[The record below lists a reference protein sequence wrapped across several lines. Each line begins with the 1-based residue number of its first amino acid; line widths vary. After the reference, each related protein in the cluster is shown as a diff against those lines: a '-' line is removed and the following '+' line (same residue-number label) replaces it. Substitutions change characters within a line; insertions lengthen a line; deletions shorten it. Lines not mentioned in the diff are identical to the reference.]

1 MSGAQPTVDDGDMA
15 VLANDRDL
23 TFDELRHT
31 IVSDLERFLPE
42 VDAADLAREVTVEL
56 SHFGDAR
63 VQQYLPVL
71 VARQV
76 RQHHR

>member
-1 MSGAQPTVDDGDMA
+1 MA

-31 IVSDLERFLPE
+31 IVSDLERLLPE
-42 VDAADLAREVTVEL
+42 VDADDLEREVTVEL
-56 SHFGDAR
+56 GHFGDAR
-63 VQQYLPVL
+63 VKQYLPVL